1 MNLEVF
7 QSCYSRGIKSKVS
20 RRAASIALIF
30 DIEVRILNREYRL
43 DLGQQRVALV
53 EKIV

>member
-1 MNLEVF
+1 MSLEVF

-20 RRAASIALIF
+20 RWAASIAPIF
-30 DIEVRILNREYRL
+30 GIEVRILNWEYRL

-53 EKIV
+53 ENIV